1 MRSVKSEAWK
11 SIVAGIQMVILGTLF
26 VLVVR
31 TCVNVIDAPVYNT
44 DLTQE
49 QRAEVIGRLIQK

>member
-31 TCVNVIDAPVYNT
+31 TCVNVIDAPVYDT

-49 QRAEVIGRLIQK
+49 QRAEVIGRMVQK